1 MAKAASLADTL
12 GKHLECAV
20 CLDQYTEPK
29 VLPCLHTFC
38 KRCLQGLLK
47 HEGAVWKLICPTCRS
62 SAEVSLNLFEQSFSE
77 GLIVSSI
84 NGTVFS
90 SVLGLA
96 SQMQILPLKLFRSV
110 LTKKKDENQVL
121 TISEGGGRTVSLLL
135 RAVVLK
141 QP

>member
-38 KRCLQGLLK
+38 KRCLQGLLT
-47 HEGAVWKLICPTCRS
+47 HERAVEKLICPTCRS

-77 GLIVSSI
+77 GLSFIFLLKGRLHI
-84 NGTVFS
+84 WQHGGTVF
-90 SVLGLA
+90 LY
-96 SQMQILPLKLFRSV
+96 
-110 LTKKKDENQVL
+110 
-121 TISEGGGRTVSLLL
+121 
-135 RAVVLK
+135 
-141 QP
+141 